1 MGMQPSPKASR
12 NAAAAQPPAG
22 AAVAPPMLRV
32 AAAVQ
37 AIEAAGLLLA
47 TILVAVDTAAG
58 RSYQEASGIALTL
71 IGFGTAAA
79 LAWIAVG
86 ISRLRPWSR
95 TPAAMTQ
102 FFTGIVGIYLLQG
115 HRYDWGA
122 PAVLLALVGLGGLLV
137 PSSLRALTRRP
148 AR

>member
-1 MGMQPSPKASR
+1 MGMQSSPKASR
-12 NAAAAQPPAG
+12 NAPATPPEP
-22 AAVAPPMLRV
+22 AVPPPMLRV
-32 AAAVQ
+32 AAVVQ

-58 RSYQEASGIALTL
+58 RSYQQASGIALTL
-71 IGFGTAAA
+71 IGFGTVAA

-86 ISRLRPWSR
+86 IRRLRPWSR

-115 HRYDWGA
+115 HRYDWGV
-122 PAVLLALVGLGGLLV
+122 PAVLLALVGLGCLFV